1 MAPYRTPFHYG
12 IAIAHGPL
20 NVRHPP
26 FVVTIVAIAIISGCS
41 VLAAACA
48 ISGRISIS
56 IVVGGRSNSRA
67 DVNPSHGPRVGGK
80 SPVPLFV
87 VDAVDLGKDQK
98 AHARYRQQKAV
109 HEFKDVY
116 GTPAVVVDHQDA
128 IQQQDE
134 RHGEED
140 LEDHRLKDSAGVG
153 NVLPYLAGLV
163 GHPDGNALAQEPHG
177 RSGGVE
183 SHVGGVAE
191 LVLVA
196 LFDGV
201 RFFRI
206 ARIQRDFPRP
216 MGRGHNGLANQNP
229 DLHQEYQKEGT
240 DHVVDVDGL
249 FFPELADPLGAPE
262 LAKECHVDDDDPNV
276 EEPHPDDAQAIVEAS
291 TSIERSFP
299 GQHAPGSGQH
309 VHGCQ
314 QQRPGANQAQK
325 G

>member
-1 MAPYRTPFHYG
+1 M
-12 IAIAHGPL
+12 
-20 NVRHPP
+20 
-26 FVVTIVAIAIISGCS
+26 
-41 VLAAACA
+41 
-48 ISGRISIS
+48 
-56 IVVGGRSNSRA
+56 
-67 DVNPSHGPRVGGK
+67 
-80 SPVPLFV
+80 PLFV

-216 MGRGHNGLANQNP
+216 MGRGHNGTGKTQSWTWKAVAEARSLP
-229 DLHQEYQKEGT
+229 LLLRRKLHGEARGRAWQP
-240 DHVVDVDGL
+240 GL
-249 FFPELADPLGAPE
+249 G
-262 LAKECHVDDDDPNV
+262 
-276 EEPHPDDAQAIVEAS
+276 
-291 TSIERSFP
+291 ERARSCP
-299 GQHAPGSGQH
+299 
-309 VHGCQ
+309 
-314 QQRPGANQAQK
+314 
-325 G
+325 